1 MKPEISWP
9 WEKSRSYGELAYKL
23 YISVFYDS
31 DMCVCVFPEKNEF
44 VIHDLVDGVMKR
56 MQFPDG
62 YLKLEEKKAY
72 VELMLRLGVWDEL
85 LEDI

>member
-1 MKPEISWP
+1 MKAEPP
-9 WEKSRSYGELAYKL
+9 WVKSRNYGELVYKL
-23 YISVFYDS
+23 YISVFYGS
-31 DMCVCVFPEKNEF
+31 DMSVCVFPEQNEF

-72 VELMLRLGVWDEL
+72 VELMLRLGEWDEL
-85 LEDI
+85 LEDM